1 MPQFTPHRTPS
12 PDAVRRSLRLI
23 GLALTLN
30 AALLLLASLLTGQWL
45 IDGAGRLADSD
56 FVDVWAAG
64 KLALQGEPTAAYDYA
79 IHREAEVAALGHD
92 FSGNYGW
99 HYPPTFLLAAA
110 ALAVLPYLPASLLW
124 LAVTLPAYLA
134 AVRAIIGER
143 LGILLGCAF
152 PAAAY
157 NMLVGQNGFL
167 TAALIGFMLTNLAV
181 RPVVA
186 GVCLGLLT
194 YKPQFGILFPL
205 VLALDGRWRVIA
217 AATATAVAMAAA
229 SVAAFGLAS
238 WYAFV
243 VWLPVTSEIIL
254 GDGRAGLNKQQ
265 SLFGVVR
272 WLGGSMSAAW
282 VAQAMLIA
290 ACTAGLAMLMRDRRV
305 PGEVKS
311 AALAMGALLATPYL
325 YIYDFPVLMIPL
337 AFLLRL
343 GLQDGF
349 LPYELAAMVAA
360 CGLVAIFPIAAMP
373 TGFAAALIVAA
384 IILRRVA
391 MELRPDAVA
400 GLASPPLRRA

>member
-1 MPQFTPHRTPS
+1 M
-12 PDAVRRSLRLI
+12 RRSLRLI
-23 GLALTLN
+23 GAALTLN
-30 AALLLLASLLTGQWL
+30 GVMLLLASLFTGQWL
-45 IDGAGRLADSD
+45 IDSAGRLADSD

-64 KLALQGEPTAAYDYA
+64 KLALQGQPALAYDWA
-79 IHREAEVAALGHD
+79 VHREAEVAALGHD
-92 FSGNYGW
+92 FTGNYGW
-99 HYPPTFLLAAA
+99 HYPPTFLFVAA
-110 ALAVLPYLPASLLW
+110 ALAALPYLPASLLW

-152 PAAAY
+152 PGVAW
-157 NMLVGQNGFL
+157 NMLVGQNGFV
-167 TAALIGFMLTNLAV
+167 TAALIGFMLTNLAA

-205 VLALDGRWRVIA
+205 VFALDRRWRVIA
-217 AATATAVAMAAA
+217 AATATAVAMAVA

-238 WYAFV
+238 WYAFFA
-243 VWLPVTSEIIL
+243 WLPVTSETIL

-265 SLFGVVR
+265 SLFGAVR
-272 WLGGSMSAAW
+272 WLGGSMTSAW
-282 VAQAMLIA
+282 IAQGMLIA
-290 ACTAGLAMLMRDRRV
+290 ACTAGLAMLLRDRRV
-305 PGEVKS
+305 PDEVKS

-373 TGFAAALIVAA
+373 TGFAAAVVVAA

-391 MELRPDAVA
+391 VELWPGAVE
-400 GLASPPLRRA
+400 GLAVLRRA